1 MLIVE
6 KTDSSIS
13 NSFYTQ
19 FEKSL
24 DTVYNSVSMEIVPAT
39 SGILSVPTTVF
50 DMGETAPR
58 PKLIRK
64 KVIVYEKVVR
74 HGIKQIKNRKL

>member
-6 KTDSSIS
+6 KADSSVS

-24 DTVYNSVSMEIVPAT
+24 DTVYNAVELTPTT
-39 SGILSVPTTVF
+39 SGILSVPTTVY
-50 DMGETAPR
+50 DMGEPVPR

-64 KVIVYEKVVR
+64 KVVVYEKVVR
-74 HGIKQIKNRKL
+74 HGIKQTKHHKL